1 MGYTIKE
8 VSEMT
13 DLSISTLRYYDKM
26 GLLPSLER
34 KQSGYRNFT
43 DGDIEMLKIIDS
55 FKKAGLQIKDMQHY
69 ISLVFQGESTLQERC
84 QIFLNQEKVIEG
96 KIAELEQALKVTRMK
111 IGYYQQAIKAGAESV
126 LPREF
131 CLQTEERDSK
141 KEIGE

>member
-1 MGYTIKE
+1 MSYTIKE

-13 DLSISTLRYYDKM
+13 NLSISALRYYDKM

-69 ISLVFQGESTLQERC
+69 ISLVYQGESTLQERYE
-84 QIFLNQEKVIEG
+84 IFINQERVIEE

-111 IGYYQQAIKAGAESV
+111 IGYYHQAIEAGTESV

-131 CLQTEERDSK
+131 SLQTENRK
-141 KEIGE
+141 

>member
-1 MGYTIKE
+1 MSYTIKE

-13 DLSISTLRYYDKM
+13 NLSISTLRYYDKM

-69 ISLVFQGESTLQERC
+69 ISLVFQGESTLQERYE
-84 QIFLNQEKVIEG
+84 IFINQERVIEE

-111 IGYYQQAIKAGAESV
+111 IGYYQQAIEAGTESV

-131 CLQTEERDSK
+131 SLQTENRK
-141 KEIGE
+141 

>member
-1 MGYTIKE
+1 MSYMIKE

-13 DLSISTLRYYDKM
+13 NLSISTLRYYDKM
-26 GLLPSLER
+26 RLLPSLER

-69 ISLVFQGESTLQERC
+69 ISLVYQGESTLQERYE
-84 QIFLNQEKVIEG
+84 IFINQERVIEE

-111 IGYYQQAIKAGAESV
+111 IGYYQQAIEAGTESV

-131 CLQTEERDSK
+131 SLQTENRK
-141 KEIGE
+141 

>member
-1 MGYTIKE
+1 M
-8 VSEMT
+8 
-13 DLSISTLRYYDKM
+13 
-26 GLLPSLER
+26 
-34 KQSGYRNFT
+34 
-43 DGDIEMLKIIDS
+43 
-55 FKKAGLQIKDMQHY
+55 
-69 ISLVFQGESTLQERC
+69 VFQGESTLQERC

-131 CLQTEERDSK
+131 CLQTEEKESK

>member
-8 VSEMT
+8 VSEMMN
-13 DLSISTLRYYDKM
+13 LSISTLRYYDKM

-34 KQSGYRNFT
+34 KQSEYRSFS

-55 FKKAGLQIKDMQHY
+55 FKKAGLQIKDIQRY
-69 ISLVFQGESTLQERC
+69 ISLVFQGESTLQERY
-84 QIFLNQEKVIEG
+84 QIFLNQEKVIEE

-111 IGYYQQAIKAGAESV
+111 IGYYQKAIREGTESI

-131 CLQTEERDSK
+131 CLQTEK
-141 KEIGE
+141 

>member
-13 DLSISTLRYYDKM
+13 NLSISTLRYYDKM

-34 KQSGYRNFT
+34 KQSGYRSFS

-69 ISLVFQGESTLQERC
+69 ISLVFQG
-84 QIFLNQEKVIEG
+84 KVHC
-96 KIAELEQALKVTRMK
+96 RN
-111 IGYYQQAIKAGAESV
+111 AI
-126 LPREF
+126 RF
-131 CLQTEERDSK
+131 F
-141 KEIGE
+141 